1 MYFVIIGLTIGIII
15 GGFLQLDIPAFYSRY
30 TAVAILGVL
39 DSLFGAIRSEIEN
52 KFDTTVFVSGL
63 LFNILLAVIIT
74 YFGDKLNLDLYLAI
88 LIVFT
93 MRIFQN
99 IGIIKSI
106 AVDNIKTRKRHDN
119 STS

>member
-1 MYFVIIGLTIGIII
+1 MYFIIIGLALGIII
-15 GGFLQLDIPAFYSRY
+15 GGFLQLDIPPIYSRY

-39 DSLFGAIRSEIEN
+39 DSLFGAIRSEVEH
-52 KFDTTVFVSGL
+52 KFDTIVFISGL
-63 LFNILLAVIIT
+63 FFNILLAVIIT

-99 IGIIKSI
+99 TGIIKSTAI
-106 AVDNIKTRKRHDN
+106 NTIKFRKM
-119 STS
+119 S